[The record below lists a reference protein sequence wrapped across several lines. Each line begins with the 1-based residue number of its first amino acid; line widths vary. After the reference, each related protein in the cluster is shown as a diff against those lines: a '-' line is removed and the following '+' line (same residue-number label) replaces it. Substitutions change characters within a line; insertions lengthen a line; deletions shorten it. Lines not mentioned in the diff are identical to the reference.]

1 MHVKFAD
8 DLPELSRVRVFAILV
23 GSFSGL
29 LRLGLL
35 SDGLRRGSSVILLLG
50 GANLGDSISTP
61 ESSARIA
68 GRCTLDAGFL
78 DPAREAGF
86 FAAAD
91 GGFDARDA
99 GLALGARD
107 AGFAEPARD
116 ALDAGLDAALL
127 AGLAAA
133 FEAGF
138 AYAI

>member
-1 MHVKFAD
+1 M
-8 DLPELSRVRVFAILV
+8 
-23 GSFSGL
+23 
-29 LRLGLL
+29 
-35 SDGLRRGSSVILLLG
+35 
-50 GANLGDSISTP
+50 
-61 ESSARIA
+61 
-68 GRCTLDAGFL
+68 DAGFL

-91 GGFDARDA
+91 GGFADVRDA

-138 AYAI
+138 AYAIWGQRRET